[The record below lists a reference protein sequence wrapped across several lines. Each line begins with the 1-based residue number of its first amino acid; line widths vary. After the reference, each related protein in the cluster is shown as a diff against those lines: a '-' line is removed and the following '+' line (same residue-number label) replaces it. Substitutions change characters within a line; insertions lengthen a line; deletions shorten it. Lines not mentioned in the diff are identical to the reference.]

1 MLNISTKMKCG
12 LCVHRQQCFFNSLTK
27 EEHDV
32 MNRNKTEVDFK
43 TGETIYKQGT
53 ASNYLIF
60 LLDGMAKVLIEGDH
74 DKNLILRLVKPFQIL
89 DFPALFDDNMLFRS
103 SVAVMD
109 SRACL
114 IDIDVFKTIVFSNK
128 KYVPLLFK
136 HMNQSQ
142 KYYSTRL
149 INLIYKNM
157 EARIADALL
166 YLVNEVYYSRVFTLT
181 ISRKDL
187 AELAGMSKESTSRI
201 LSQLKEQE
209 ILRIKGKNI
218 EVIDKKHLEYL
229 SQVG

>member
-1 MLNISTKMKCG
+1 MLNFSSKIKCG

-32 MNRNKTEVDFK
+32 MNKNKTEVDFK

-53 ASNYLIF
+53 SSNYLIF
-60 LLDGMAKVLIEGDH
+60 LLNGMAKVLIEGDH
-74 DKNLILRLVKPFQIL
+74 DKNLILRLVKPFHIL
-89 DFPALFDDNMLFRS
+89 DFPAIFDDNILFRS

-149 INLIYKNM
+149 ISLIYKNM

-218 EVIDKKHLEYL
+218 EVINKKHLEYL
-229 SQVG
+229 SKVG

>member
-1 MLNISTKMKCG
+1 
-12 LCVHRQQCFFNSLTK
+12 
-27 EEHDV
+27 
-32 MNRNKTEVDFK
+32 MNKNKTEVDFK

-53 ASNYLIF
+53 SSNYLIF
-60 LLDGMAKVLIEGDH
+60 LLNGMAKVLIEGDH
-74 DKNLILRLVKPFQIL
+74 DKNLILRLVKPFHIL
-89 DFPALFDDNMLFRS
+89 DFPAIFDDNILFRS

-149 INLIYKNM
+149 ISLIYKNM

-218 EVIDKKHLEYL
+218 EVINKKHLEYL
-229 SQVG
+229 SKVG